1 MCKRRIIVRG
11 AVMLVIVV
19 VATLGYLVVWGPE
32 VRFHSES
39 WQAEPRDFFRSHKK
53 LTGGDNLRARMVGDV
68 LDSHL
73 RLGMSSEAVKE
84 ILGRYDSGGN
94 GITQYRLMP
103 MPTTA
108 QKVVAFVRWRTTDPH
123 LELEFNGNYPGQHL
137 VRIQVGDW

>member
-1 MCKRRIIVRG
+1 MRKRRILLGRAMIV
-11 AVMLVIVV
+11 VV

-32 VRFHSES
+32 VRFDSEG
-39 WQAEPRDFFRSHKK
+39 WRAGAPYIWEWGPVVLLR
-53 LTGGDNLRARMVGDV
+53 GDNLRARMVGDV
-68 LDSHL
+68 LRGHL
-73 RLGMSSEAVKE
+73 RLGMSREAVNE
-84 ILGRYDSGGN
+84 ILGRDDSGGN
-94 GITQYRLMP
+94 GIAQYRLMP